1 MWSFAVLS
9 YIFTIMGD
17 LFSYSAPNN
26 ICYKKKGF
34 FFLGAV
40 DFNDVRQ
47 QPDTQGR
54 MILPLT
60 DWPEFASWWLLCF
73 RVSVLQKEKK
83 KKKKRCWTHRCRTS
97 DDAVD
102 HSPCPCFY
110 LAAVWPGNLKV
121 LYQHPHHRSVTPISV
136 NTLAAEADSH
146 TSTPPRPI

>member
-1 MWSFAVLS
+1 
-9 YIFTIMGD
+9 MGD

-83 KKKKRCWTHRCRTS
+83 KKKKGAEH
-97 DDAVD
+97 
-102 HSPCPCFY
+102 
-110 LAAVWPGNLKV
+110 
-121 LYQHPHHRSVTPISV
+121 I
-136 NTLAAEADSH
+136 AAELAMMQSITAHVLVSIWQLCDLE
-146 TSTPPRPI
+146 TSRCCISIHITVL